1 MKVIRANQPNH
12 TEKNSYVN
20 YAVQVFPALM
30 GLTVIKPNKHPELF
44 QGCYRIL
51 RTGKN
56 RALTS
61 LLGMVTLTN
70 FIEVNIL

>member
-1 MKVIRANQPNH
+1 MNGIRANQPNH

-44 QGCYRIL
+44 QGCYKVLRIV
-51 RTGKN
+51 KI

-61 LLGMVTLTN
+61 LLGMVTLTK